1 MPLRVTTD
9 RSRRA
14 ESRLRARARQVFF

>member
-14 ESRLRARARQVFF
+14 EFRLRARARQVFF